1 MLISW
6 EQRCIIVDLKNIW
19 DSSLEKFKENL
30 SSIVYETWF
39 SETELFDLNNNT
51 AKIKVPTHVHKKY
64 LKGMNVY
71 YSIIPEKN
79 YYLENDDHLKLDYN
93 KIQNI
98 MQNELVGIEYI
109 DIRS

>member
-1 MLISW
+1 M
-6 EQRCIIVDLKNIW
+6 DLKNIW

-64 LKGMNVY
+64 LK
-71 YSIIPEKN
+71 
-79 YYLENDDHLKLDYN
+79 
-93 KIQNI
+93 
-98 MQNELVGIEYI
+98 
-109 DIRS
+109 